1 MTPSTILTLSNVQL
15 DLALHRI
22 PDPTSTG
29 DQAERLIQKAIISM
43 KMLVREI
50 DNDPDFIHA
59 YSTILRNAW
68 PGIWGWTIFIHRQC
82 VIELN
87 YGEALRH
94 HALRAIP
101 AIITALG
108 NQFEP
113 GLHSLISNT
122 PGIIE
127 LITPYWL
134 QEDVDDK
141 SHLINDAGYAANFS
155 TALNCLLPLDH
166 DRTHL
171 LSLVVNSTEG
181 AELGVARVAISHA
194 QAVFLCGERD
204 YDNSAVT
211 HLALISKFLQQDCPG
226 LKLAMFKEG
235 SVEAIIRILDMIA
248 GEESPGAVDTLAIKI
263 CYEILSRALTVACS
277 LTFITQ
283 GLDAGLLQAMLRGGR
298 HLTEPGIVKTALYCF
313 NQLRQLMVYRSFLRS
328 LGKVVKK
335 IDGKSVDER
344 ASRLLWNA
352 WLGLKVATAEHLKD
366 MEVFDIKETN
376 GKGDSNCERSAVSWQ
391 KNCLCAVS
399 HINTSIVPSS

>member
-1 MTPSTILTLSNVQL
+1 MTPSTVLLSNVRL

-50 DNDPDFIHA
+50 DNDPDFIHVH
-59 YSTILRNAW
+59 STTLRNAW
-68 PGIWGWTIFIHRQC
+68 PGIWGWTNFIHRQC

-108 NQFEP
+108 RQLEP

-122 PGIIE
+122 SGILE

-134 QEDVDDK
+134 QEDVNDK
-141 SHLINDAGYAANFS
+141 SYFVYDTGYAANFS
-155 TALNCLLPLDH
+155 TALNFLLPLDH

-181 AELGVARVAISHA
+181 AELGVARVAVSHA
-194 QAVFLCGERD
+194 RAAFLCGDRD

-211 HLALISKFLQQDCPG
+211 HLALIFKFLQQDCPG

-235 SVEAIIRILDMIA
+235 SMEAVIRILDMTA

-283 GLDAGLLQAMLRGGR
+283 GLDVGLLQAMLRGGR
-298 HLTEPGIVKTALYCF
+298 HLSEPGIVKTALYCF
-313 NQLRQLMVYRSFLRS
+313 KQVHQLMVYRSFLRS
-328 LGKVVKK
+328 LGKAVKK
-335 IDGKSVDER
+335 IDGNSVDEHT
-344 ASRLLWNA
+344 SGPLWNA
-352 WLGLKVATAEHLKD
+352 WLGLKVAAAERLKD
-366 MEVFDIKETN
+366 MNIFDVKEID
-376 GKGDSNCERSAVSWQ
+376 GECVSTCQ
-391 KNCLCAVS
+391 RRVVS
-399 HINTSIVPSS
+399 